1 MGGHPSPVEIP
12 PQAEKMVEEI
22 VCRGDGVEEF
32 FNGIRMEVI
41 CFHHPIHLK
50 RDGAKIFS
58 LWSLREKI
66 IAKEGENSN
75 WSICS

>member
-32 FNGIRMEVI
+32 FNGIWMEVI
-41 CFHHPIHLK
+41 CFHLK
-50 RDGAKIFS
+50 RDGDKISFLLS
-58 LWSLREKI
+58 LLK
-66 IAKEGENSN
+66 KL
-75 WSICS
+75 